1 MLKTIHLDMGRNARS
16 NVLDLG
22 VDFDFASD
30 VPETG
35 RMDGLETSRIGTA
48 HGETERNATDRAE
61 PA

>member
-1 MLKTIHLDMGRNARS
+1 MGRNARS